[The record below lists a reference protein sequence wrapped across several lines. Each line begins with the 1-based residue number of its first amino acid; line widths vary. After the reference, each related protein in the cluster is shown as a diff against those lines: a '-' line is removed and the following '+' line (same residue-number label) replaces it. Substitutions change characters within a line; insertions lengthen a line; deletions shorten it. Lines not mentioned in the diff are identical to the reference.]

1 MAKYELVVTHNYS
14 DNEKAVSA
22 QEAKDYIDSVL
33 SSSIEGWSS
42 VYARLTVVENDV
54 ESGPKVNIY
63 SGHSMN
69 LKAKSNIDQ
78 RHWPWKC
85 SAVKTPDA
93 GYEDVVIAA
102 EYDPRFGWH
111 NVGSYEYDQE
121 RQKFIS
127 EDDENP
133 IILKPGQNVWWRYV
147 QIPDFVPPQNKP
159 ITNKNE

>member
-33 SSSIEGWSS
+33 SSSVEGWSS
-42 VYARLTVVENDV
+42 VYARLTVVE
-54 ESGPKVNIY
+54 SGTVNIY

-85 SAVKTPDA
+85 SADKTPDI
-93 GYEDVVIAA
+93 GYEDVIIAA

-121 RQKFIS
+121 RQVFVS
-127 EDDENP
+127 EDEECP
-133 IILKPGQNVWWRYV
+133 IVLKQGPNVWWRYV
-147 QIPDFVPPQNKP
+147 QLPDFVPPS
-159 ITNKNE
+159 ITDKTDKI